1 MCGNTASSYSAKA
14 YFGTG
19 TSSNY
24 TSNNSH
30 GRTIFQEVD
39 AQNDDDEILAYPVP
53 ANEFIQFYFFADNEQ
68 NGEISIV
75 DISGRIVRSSATQ
88 LIEGDN
94 TLRLHTEDILPG
106 IYFASVKTDGIVL
119 TKRIMIHH

>member
-53 ANEFIQFYFFADNEQ
+53 ANDRIFVQSPVQGSMQITLLDQT
-68 NGEISIV
+68 
-75 DISGRIVRSSATQ
+75 GRICRNIQTC
-88 LIEGDN
+88 
-94 TLRLHTEDILPG
+94 
-106 IYFASVKTDGIVL
+106 
-119 TKRIMIHH
+119 